1 MDQEKE
7 KETDGSSTKA
17 SFLLNFMLTCTRK
30 LLSLPQFRE
39 NRAPS
44 VAKIMLNMSLLIDGH
59 KMKQM
64 QIMLLIILEITP
76 RRGLRSN

>member
-59 KMKQM
+59 KMKQRCK
-64 QIMLLIILEITP
+64 LCC
-76 RRGLRSN
+76 